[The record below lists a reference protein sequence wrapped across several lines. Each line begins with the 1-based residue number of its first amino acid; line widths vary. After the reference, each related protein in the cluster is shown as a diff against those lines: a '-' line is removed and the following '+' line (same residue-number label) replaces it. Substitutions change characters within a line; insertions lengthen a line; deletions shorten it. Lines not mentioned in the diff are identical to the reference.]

1 MSMARAIE
9 PTNRLINPVQPRAV
23 NSILLFTFLLL
34 FIGLLMMTSASVEL
48 ASSQY
53 SDPFFFLKRQLI
65 FSVVGIF
72 VLVVTL
78 HIPITTWRTWSWY
91 LLMVSFVLLVL

>member
-1 MSMARAIE
+1 MSMAGGII
-9 PTNRLINPVQPRAV
+9 PTKSLIDSIQPRSV

-65 FSVVGIF
+65 FSAVGML
-72 VLVVTL
+72 VLVATL
-78 HIPITTWRTWSWY
+78 HIPVAQHGVRRVGIC
-91 LLMVSFVLLVL
+91 

>member
-1 MSMARAIE
+1 MSMARAVA
-9 PTNRLINPVQPRAV
+9 PTNNLIDSIQPRSV

-34 FIGLLMMTSASVEL
+34 FIGLLMMTTASVDL

-65 FSVVGIF
+65 FSAVGMLFIFQSQHGVRRVGIC
-72 VLVVTL
+72 
-78 HIPITTWRTWSWY
+78 
-91 LLMVSFVLLVL
+91 

>member
-65 FSVVGIF
+65 FSVSRQAQGKRSGPQE
-72 VLVVTL
+72 VLAL
-78 HIPITTWRTWSWY
+78 FPPLPCSPQIIRTG
-91 LLMVSFVLLVL
+91 LL